1 MLKTTPFLMPLQNH
15 ITAFAYHN
23 MDRLSIVDPNN
34 TENDIAGGSKNYS
47 RIAYMFSEAHQLL
60 QERMR
65 ELTEQEDRHDASI
78 LQVIL
83 AGNYSSFRYQRD
95 HLRKLHDRGLDFE
108 AREKGHRQPQ
118 W

>member
-1 MLKTTPFLMPLQNH
+1 
-15 ITAFAYHN
+15 

-34 TENDIAGGSKNYS
+34 FENDIAGGSKNFA
-47 RIAYMFSEAHQLL
+47 RIAHMFSEAHQLL

-95 HLRKLHDRGLDFE
+95 HLRRLYDHGLDSE
-108 AREKGHRQPQ
+108 AREKGPRQPH